1 MRAVDDELLLRAF
14 RSGSDTF
21 RIAKS
26 MNMTEATV
34 SRHIWVARCRE
45 KNRPAIYI
53 GKNDVLKR
61 ISDQPVLKSA

>member
-1 MRAVDDELLLRAF
+1 MRTVDDELLLRAF

-26 MNMTEATV
+26 VNMTEAAV
-34 SRHIWVARCRE
+34 SRRIWVARCRE

-61 ISDQPVLKSA
+61 ISDVPVRKSA